1 MTNKHKKII
10 IFILIILIV
19 LVLLLI
25 ILKNKDHSKEIS
37 ETEIQKVSNEA
48 ERKEKNAI
56 LEKLY
61 KMNEQDRINYY
72 CAEFFKLIDKKQY
85 EKAYSFL
92 YDEYKENYF
101 PTLASFKRY
110 FNDYFPDDITLNFSN
125 IERLGEIYV
134 LWVDVKDTLNGIELG
149 HNFSMNVVI
158 KENDYN
164 DFVLSFSRNS
174 AVKEN

>member
-72 CAEFFKLIDKKQY
+72 CAEFFKLIDKI
-85 EKAYSFL
+85 L
-92 YDEYKENYF
+92 Y
-101 PTLASFKRY
+101 
-110 FNDYFPDDITLNFSN
+110 
-125 IERLGEIYV
+125 
-134 LWVDVKDTLNGIELG
+134 
-149 HNFSMNVVI
+149 
-158 KENDYN
+158 
-164 DFVLSFSRNS
+164 
-174 AVKEN
+174 